1 MSRFSGLPAALA
13 EITARTRAAAQG
25 EPYTGRLGST
35 RPAAAQKPAS
45 PTKASS
51 PKSSRLAPAASS
63 PPPARKL
70 ARAEVVALAFRSNP
84 KIQGMQ
90 DIALHM
96 LDDPDLKGLSGD
108 SIVKQLGQ
116 IDATSYRAIMA
127 KEQEQARA
135 ASADATWSKA
145 WGAIAQQRGVTDNA
159 AKILH
164 NQARYGWSTAGVREA
179 RASQGDAFRTEKANQ
194 ILANQRAFGSG
205 KSSAKAKADAIWD
218 KAYASIGGRK

>member
-13 EITARTRAAAQG
+13 AVTERTRAAAQG

-35 RPAAAQKPAS
+35 RPVAAQKPAS
-45 PTKASS
+45 PTKASAPKS
-51 PKSSRLAPAASS
+51 PKPTPSASS

-116 IDATSYRAIMA
+116 IDASSYRAIMA

-164 NQARYGWSTAGVREA
+164 NQARFGWATAAVKET
-179 RASQGDAFRTEKANQ
+179 RASQGDAFRTDDANK
-194 ILANQRAFGSG
+194 ILATQRAFGGG
-205 KSSAKAKADAIWD
+205 KPSSDAKADSVWAR
-218 KAYASIGGRK
+218 AYAAIAR